1 MIRIE
6 GLEEA
11 VAASK
16 GVLAKLQSEYPD
28 MRAYLVLAHRGQQ
41 TELTSDPIRILE
53 DCESMMVSDD
63 IKREALRLLS
73 EKRRL
78 ESAAASEKAIQPVI
92 KALAARGRELRFV
105 PEIQIEIRFHVLR
118 YALVWALQSNPLV
131 DRELTPQTRASI
143 RIVLGTLDHLS
154 RTGRTPESSTTETR
168 NSK

>member
-1 MIRIE
+1 
-6 GLEEA
+6 
-11 VAASK
+11 
-16 GVLAKLQSEYPD
+16 
-28 MRAYLVLAHRGQQ
+28 MRAA
-41 TELTSDPIRILE
+41 
-53 DCESMMVSDD
+53 
-63 IKREALRLLS
+63 
-73 EKRRL
+73 L